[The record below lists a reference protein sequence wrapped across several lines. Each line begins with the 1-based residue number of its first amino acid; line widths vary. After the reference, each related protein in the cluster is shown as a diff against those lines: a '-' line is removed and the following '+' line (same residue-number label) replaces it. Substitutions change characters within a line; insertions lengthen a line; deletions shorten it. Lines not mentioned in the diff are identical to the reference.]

1 MIIEDVNQ
9 IKRDLLEYLDIRLDQ
24 IRLHTA
30 EGLSRFFSRILIIA
44 IVGYL
49 LFFILLCLSFAAAF
63 LIGSLLDSVPLGF
76 LMVALCY
83 ALFLGLFFIF
93 RKQIIEKPVI
103 KAFVQ
108 LLFPK
113 LTGDEE
119 QEL

>member
-1 MIIEDVNQ
+1 MIEDVNQ
-9 IKRDLLEYLDIRLDQ
+9 IKKDLLEYLDIRLDQ

-44 IVGYL
+44 IIGYL

-63 LIGSLLDSVPLGF
+63 LIGSLLDSNQLGF
-76 LMVALCY
+76 LMVALFY
-83 ALFLGLFFIF
+83 ALILTVFIIF
-93 RKQIIEKPVI
+93 KKQLIEKPVI

-113 LTGDEE
+113 FTEDEK
-119 QEL
+119 QE

>member
-1 MIIEDVNQ
+1 MIEDVNQ
-9 IKRDLLEYLDIRLDQ
+9 IKKDLLEYLDIRLDQ

-63 LIGSLLDSVPLGF
+63 LIGSLLDSIQLGF
-76 LMVALCY
+76 LMVALFY
-83 ALFLGLFFIF
+83 ALILTVLFLFK
-93 RKQIIEKPVI
+93 KQIIEKPVI

-108 LLFPK
+108 LLFPRF
-113 LTGDEE
+113 TEDEK
-119 QEL
+119 QE

>member
-1 MIIEDVNQ
+1 MMIEDVNQ
-9 IKRDLLEYLDIRLDQ
+9 IKKDLLEYLDIRLDQ

-44 IVGYL
+44 IIGYL

-63 LIGSLLDSVPLGF
+63 LIGSLLDSIQLGF
-76 LMVALCY
+76 LMVALFY
-83 ALFLGLFFIF
+83 GLILTVFIIF
-93 RKQIIEKPVI
+93 KKQIIEKPVI

-113 LTGDEE
+113 FTEDEK
-119 QEL
+119 QE